1 MTRRSKKLRIAAVTV
16 ALLVIVAAMILPAFI
31 RARTTSASNACVNNL
46 RQLDGAKEQWKLEN
60 HKTTNDVCTWQD
72 LLPYLIQEPVCPQG
86 GAYILGRAGE
96 PPRCSLGGLSHTM
109 P

>member
-1 MTRRSKKLRIAAVTV
+1 MTV

-60 HKTTNDVCTWQD
+60 HKTSNGVPTWED
-72 LLPYLIQEPVCPQG
+72 LLPFNTQD
-86 GAYILGRAGE
+86 
-96 PPRCSLGGLSHTM
+96 
-109 P
+109 